1 MSSPAINSV
10 QIRAAQGRS
19 DELGQH
25 LARLLETLREAPGCL
40 GYVARCSAGDP
51 GHWTVCGQWRSTP
64 EMQAHFHLPAAQGF
78 IDLLDRRLACALD
91 FEH

>member
-1 MSSPAINSV
+1 V
-10 QIRAAQGRS
+10 R
-19 DELGQH
+19 
-25 LARLLETLREAPGCL
+25 
-40 GYVARCSAGDP
+40 
-51 GHWTVCGQWRSTP
+51 GQWRSAA

>member
-1 MSSPAINSV
+1 MSSPAINIV

-19 DELGQH
+19 DELDQH
-25 LARLLETLREAPGCL
+25 LTTLLAALREATGCL
-40 GYVARCSAGDP
+40 EYTARRSVEDP
-51 GHWTVCGQWRSTP
+51 RHWTVRGQWRSAA

-78 IDLLDRRLACALD
+78 IDLLASRLACALD

>member
-1 MSSPAINSV
+1 MSSTATNSV

-19 DELGQH
+19 DELGEH
-25 LARLLETLREAPGCL
+25 LNHLLTALREAPGCL
-40 GYVARCSAGDP
+40 GYELRRDSTDT
-51 GHWTVCGQWRSTP
+51 HRWTVRGQWRSAA

-78 IDLLDRRLACALD
+78 IDLLTSRLACALD